1 MANWTVHV
9 TDFGRIKK
17 ADVEVAPMT
26 LFVGDNNSGKS
37 YMMTLIYGILNL
49 RFFFD
54 GYLDGENSECFMQCC
69 KVIDQFVRSQ
79 EGKRTEEHLFNCQE
93 LEPFQKLLNLILKK
107 KRNKFLKSLFNM
119 KMGIGSLGIELPE
132 GYELRLKVRYTC
144 DEDNKPDEVIVNAM
158 DGDKKMSGY
167 RMSVDEIGD
176 QSSYEFYVAYVLESL
191 LRKGFHNQNG
201 QNVVYFPT
209 ARTGFLLTYKTLVG
223 SAVEQKFG
231 QEETE
236 KTLLTKP
243 NREFL
248 RKLSSM
254 NTQDERKEFED
265 IIQFV
270 EENLLLGTV
279 SVSDMPTHDIL
290 YTPRDEEKQLPLYIT
305 SAVVT
310 EITPIIL
317 FLKYMRIASFLI
329 EEPEISLHPQLQWQ
343 MARLMIRIVNAGVPI
358 FVTTHSDIIIQH
370 INNMIK
376 LQKAPGQEDTAAKLG
391 YQKEDSLREEDVAL
405 YQFDAGNK
413 GTVVKRLP
421 CGEYGFEATTFY
433 RTLKMLNDQVD
444 EIEKNFIENTLSQ
457 GR

>member
-1 MANWTVHV
+1 MTNWTVHV

-17 ADVEVAPMT
+17 ADIEVAPLT

-54 GYLDGENSECFMQCC
+54 DYFSDINYEYFNQCC
-69 KVIDQFVRSQ
+69 EVIDKFVKLP
-79 EGKRTEEHLFNCQE
+79 EGKRMEEYRLDRKEIELFQN
-93 LEPFQKLLNLILKK
+93 LLNQILKIK
-107 KRNKFLKSLFNM
+107 GQKFLKSLFNINM
-119 KMGIGSLGIELPE
+119 NVGSLVIELPE
-132 GYELRLKVRYTC
+132 KCELLFQIRYFY
-144 DEDNKPDEVIVNAM
+144 DENNMPDEIVINAM
-158 DGDKKMSGY
+158 DGDEKMSGY
-167 RMSVDEIGD
+167 RMNVGEIGE
-176 QSSYEFYVAYVLESL
+176 QGSYEFYIAYVIESL
-191 LRKGFHNQNG
+191 LRKGFHNHSIDE
-201 QNVVYFPT
+201 VVYFPT

-236 KTLLTKP
+236 KTLLTRP

-254 NTQDERKEFED
+254 NTQNERKNFED
-265 IIQFV
+265 IIHFV
-270 EENLLLGTV
+270 EENLLLGNV

-290 YTPRDEEKQLPLYIT
+290 YTPRNEEKQLPLYIT

-317 FLKYMRIASFLI
+317 FLKYIRISSLLI

-376 LQKAPGQEDTAAKLG
+376 LKKVQGQEDIAAKLG
-391 YQKEDSLREEDVAL
+391 YQEEDSLSEEDVAM
-405 YQFDAGNK
+405 YQFDAGTNR
-413 GTVVKRLP
+413 GTIVNRLP
-421 CGEYGFEATTFY
+421 CGDYGFETTTFY

-444 EIEKNFIENTLSQ
+444 EIEKNF
-457 GR
+457 